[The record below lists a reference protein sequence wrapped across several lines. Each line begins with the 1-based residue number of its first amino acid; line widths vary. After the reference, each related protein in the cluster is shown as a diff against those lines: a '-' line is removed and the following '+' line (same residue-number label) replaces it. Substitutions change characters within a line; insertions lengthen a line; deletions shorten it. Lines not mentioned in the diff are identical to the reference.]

1 MASCVR
7 VGSVFIVPVSQSNP
21 SKGLTTV
28 SLYAKKTTTSTS
40 KKKKKFDVNLF
51 VTTQENHL
59 INLNYTLRICLGS
72 NYFAKTE
79 NFLLKLL

>member
-28 SLYAKKTTTSTS
+28 SLYAKKTTT
-40 KKKKKFDVNLF
+40 KKKLFDVNLF

-59 INLNYTLRICLGS
+59 INLYYTLRICLGS
-72 NYFAKTE
+72 AYFAETE
-79 NFLLKLL
+79 NFLLKVL

>member
-59 INLNYTLRICLGS
+59 INLYYTLRICLGS
-72 NYFAKTE
+72 AYFVKIE

>member
-28 SLYAKKTTTSTS
+28 SLYAKKTTT
-40 KKKKKFDVNLF
+40 KKKLFDVNLF

-59 INLNYTLRICLGS
+59 INLYYTLRICLGS
-72 NYFAKTE
+72 AYFAETV
-79 NFLLKLL
+79 NFY

>member
-28 SLYAKKTTTSTS
+28 SLYAKKTTT
-40 KKKKKFDVNLF
+40 KKKLFDVNLF

-59 INLNYTLRICLGS
+59 INLYYTLRICLGS
-72 NYFAKTE
+72 VYFAKTV
-79 NFLLKLL
+79 NFLLKVL